1 MYGVQTPQ
9 LQRMLD
15 ELQAAIREH
24 AEWHRRLIRTLVCR
38 LEPTSGDL
46 QADSHRQ
53 CNFGRWLYG
62 AAWDD
67 LRERPE
73 YPSIEVEHSRLHELA
88 AAVLRD
94 MLEDGEVSQER
105 FDAFVAGSGRL
116 RKQLDSLRHEVAAA
130 LRSRDALTG
139 VYGRVEILPQLRE
152 ARALAQ
158 RELQPSCIA
167 FMDLDHFK
175 TVNDAHGHRTGDDV
189 LATAAHRISGHLRRY
204 DRVFRYGGDEFLLL
218 LPGTHL
224 DEALQLVERVREGL
238 SGAVLATGERGEQLR
253 LTASFGLT
261 TLEPNLPVEECIS
274 RADTALL
281 AAKAAGRNR
290 TVVWT
295 PPAARADGSEAA
307 Q

>member
-38 LEPTSGDL
+38 LEPAPSDL
-46 QADSHRQ
+46 RVDSHRQ

-73 YPSIEVEHSRLHELA
+73 YPSIEAEHTRLHELA

-105 FDAFVAGSGRL
+105 FDAFVSGSARL

-175 TVNDAHGHRTGDDV
+175 TVNDAHGHRMGDDV
-189 LATAAHRISGHLRRY
+189 LASAAHRVSAHLRRY

-224 DEALQLVERVREGL
+224 DEALQLVERIREGL
-238 SGAVLATGERGEQLR
+238 SGAVLATADRGEQLR

-261 TLEPNLPVEECIS
+261 TLEPDLPVEECIS
-274 RADTALL
+274 RADSALL

-290 TVVWT
+290 TVCWT
-295 PPAARADGSEAA
+295 PPAALAGGSAAA

>member
-24 AEWHRRLIRTLVCR
+24 AEWHRRLIRMLVCR
-38 LEPTSGDL
+38 LEPTAADL
-46 QADSHRQ
+46 REDSHRQ

-62 AAWDD
+62 SAWDD

-73 YPSIEVEHSRLHELA
+73 YPSIEAEHNRLHELA

-105 FDAFVAGSGRL
+105 FDAFVGGSGRL

-175 TVNDAHGHRTGDDV
+175 TVNDVHGHRMGDDV
-189 LATAAHRISGHLRRY
+189 LASAAHRISGHLRRY

-224 DEALQLVERVREGL
+224 GEALQLVERIREGL
-238 SGAVLATGERGEQLR
+238 SDAVLATASGGEQLR

-261 TLEPNLPVEECIS
+261 TLEPDLPVEECIS
-274 RADTALL
+274 RADSALL

-290 TVVWT
+290 TVCWT
-295 PPAARADGSEAA
+295 PPAARAGEQGAP